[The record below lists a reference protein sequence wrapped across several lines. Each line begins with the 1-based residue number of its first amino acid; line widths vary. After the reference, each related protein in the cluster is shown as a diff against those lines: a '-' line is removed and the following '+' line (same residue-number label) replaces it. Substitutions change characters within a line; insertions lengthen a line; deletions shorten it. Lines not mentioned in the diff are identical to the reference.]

1 MTYTI
6 HVGEEIKINLINRIV
21 YEGDKTVYRVSEAW
35 YGNEE
40 LHLEMMDLYDGHK
53 DDIVLTRVKAEEV
66 PVPEGE
72 YQCSCGYRGSVGR
85 FCPECGKEISWKD
98 GEHNIITVIDYDT
111 ELQTEGLDFRAY
123 DKEISALRS
132 IGIESEADVLSA
144 ISSESTDE
152 ELSRYYDELAL
163 NNDYDAFWLAVFE
176 YAEENLQ
183 NR

>member
-1 MTYTI
+1 MSNPVTFI
-6 HVGEEIKINLINRIV
+6 DEALESVSSGEDFVQAMADI
-21 YEGDKTVYRVSEAW
+21 YQ
-35 YGNEE
+35 
-40 LHLEMMDLYDGHK
+40 H
-53 DDIVLTRVKAEEV
+53 DDVRAVLDQY
-66 PVPEGE
+66 PEW
-72 YQCSCGYRGSVGR
+72 
-85 FCPECGKEISWKD
+85 II
-98 GEHNIITVIDYDT
+98 NIITVIDYDT

>member
-1 MTYTI
+1 MSNPVTFI
-6 HVGEEIKINLINRIV
+6 DEALESVSSGEDFVQAMADI
-21 YEGDKTVYRVSEAW
+21 YS
-35 YGNEE
+35 
-40 LHLEMMDLYDGHK
+40 H
-53 DDIVLTRVKAEEV
+53 DDVRAVLDQY
-66 PVPEGE
+66 PEW
-72 YQCSCGYRGSVGR
+72 
-85 FCPECGKEISWKD
+85 II
-98 GEHNIITVIDYDT
+98 NIITVIDYDT

-123 DKEISALRS
+123 DKEISAL

>member
-1 MTYTI
+1 MTSIANQDFKYYKTLEGTWKDDKGTCEAVLNSGAGIEIRYASGKLASSYSVMDAMKLMLNQGGMMGMTYTI

-72 YQCSCGYRGSVGR
+72 YQCSCGYRGPVGR
-85 FCPECGKEISWKD
+85 FCPECGKEIS
-98 GEHNIITVIDYDT
+98 
-111 ELQTEGLDFRAY
+111 
-123 DKEISALRS
+123 
-132 IGIESEADVLSA
+132 
-144 ISSESTDE
+144 
-152 ELSRYYDELAL
+152 
-163 NNDYDAFWLAVFE
+163 
-176 YAEENLQ
+176 
-183 NR
+183 